1 MNSPST
7 RTRLRAVLV
16 DIDGTLIDSNDAHA
30 SAWQA
35 VLRNHGHGFPHDA
48 VRPLIGMGGDKVL
61 HALLGLDAKS
71 SEAHAISAERQ
82 RHFLQKELH
91 GLKPTRGAREL
102 LIHLRA
108 AGLQVVAATAAQGEE
123 SGALLRQA
131 GVDDLIDDAASS
143 SDAQQ
148 SKPDPDIVLASLH
161 LAGVLPSEALMLGDT
176 PYDIA
181 AARSAGVGAVI
192 LRCGGWWNDDA
203 LAGALVLYDDP
214 ADLLERIGESPLSGK
229 AHG

>member
-1 MNSPST
+1 MNTPSR

-30 SAWQA
+30 RAWRA
-35 VLRNHGHGFPHDA
+35 VLRNHGHGFPYDA
-48 VRPLIGMGGDKVL
+48 IRPLIGMGGDKLL

-71 SEAHAISAERQ
+71 AEAHAISAERQ
-82 RHFLQKELH
+82 RHFLHHELH

-102 LIHLRA
+102 LLHLRA
-108 AGLQVVAATAAQGEE
+108 AGLRIVVATAAQREE

-143 SDAQQ
+143 SDTQR
-148 SKPDPDIVLASLH
+148 SKPDPDIVLASLR
-161 LAGVLPSEALMLGDT
+161 LAGVRPSEALMLGDT

-203 LAGALVLYDDP
+203 LAGALVVYDDP
-214 ADLLERIGESPLSGK
+214 ADLLACIGESPLPGQV
-229 AHG
+229 AG